1 MRNRL
6 PSLDSYDV
14 QGVTSDEAAQYG
26 DDIRYAV
33 DDLDPITGAD
43 GFEIV
48 NDQR

>member
-6 PSLDSYDV
+6 PSLDAYDV

-33 DDLDPITGAD
+33 DDLDPVSGEPGFRILAD
-43 GFEIV
+43 
-48 NDQR
+48 D